1 MSYRFNIMKF
11 ANPLRLA
18 ASACKKSRVVSEGDC
33 TPGTVHFTVKDD
45 ATSQGET
52 SRTYDFR
59 ALESSIRNEIE
70 AGKILSAAF
79 AILKNG
85 EVIYEDALGWADKE
99 QKIASTIH
107 TPYALASASKPIV
120 ATALMM
126 LQERGIV
133 DLQIP
138 AQRYY
143 AGSWFPL
150 RPTDQTHSD
159 YSLRQLL
166 NHTSGIGTYARIYW
180 RDQDRPVKSLED
192 SFRKYGFEAQPPGA
206 IFEYSNLG
214 YGLVGHIIEE
224 QSGTSLTNFLNT
236 EIFGPL
242 VMENSMVADSFSAPT
257 KAAKKY
263 GVSGA
268 PLVDTY
274 NDTPGAGNVYA
285 SAHDLALFGA
295 FHLDSTADRSQPI
308 LSQQSK
314 LLMRSF
320 VEPGA
325 RYLYHNA
332 SHYGLGWYFR
342 DNTIG
347 ETVVWHEG
355 GMPGASAIIVL
366 LPQRNIVATVV
377 INSTDAN
384 SYAQTFAN
392 ALIQA
397 VEPEYN
403 ATSFNAVEG
412 FNRFDNQP
420 EFLGRWEGSITV
432 EEVDVP
438 WVLNFEADGSV
449 RAEFPQRTAGSLLP
463 AQVTFPALVNGDL
476 LVATF
481 ATTLPASDVVQMP
494 DSYVLLRLVRRANE
508 LSGAAIAYASA
519 QRLEHLYPF
528 AAHLHRKAQ

>member
-1 MSYRFNIMKF
+1 MSYRLNIVTF
-11 ANPLRLA
+11 ALLLGLA
-18 ASACKKSRVVSEGDC
+18 ACTTPRVASEPDG
-33 TPGTVHFTVKDD
+33 TSGTVHFPVKGG
-45 ATSQGET
+45 AASQAET

-59 ALESSIRNEIE
+59 ALESSIRAEIE
-70 AGKILSAAF
+70 AGKLPSAAF
-79 AILKNG
+79 AIARNG
-85 EVIYEDALGWADKE
+85 EVIYEDAFGWADKE
-99 QKIASTIH
+99 QQIASTVR

-126 LQERGIV
+126 LQERGRV
-133 DLQIP
+133 DLQVP
-138 AQRYY
+138 ARRY
-143 AGSWFPL
+143 AGSWFPR
-150 RPTDQTHSD
+150 RPSDWTHPD

-192 SFRKYGFEAQPPGA
+192 SFRKYGFAAQPPGA
-206 IFEYSNLG
+206 VSEYSNLG

-224 QSGTSLTNFLNT
+224 QSGTSLTDFLKT

-242 VMENSMVADSFSAPT
+242 GMHNSMVADSFSTPT

-263 GVSGA
+263 SVSGA

-295 FHLDSTADRSQPI
+295 FHLDSRADRSQPI

-325 RYLYHNA
+325 RYPYYNS

-342 DNTIG
+342 DSADG

-366 LPQRNIVATVV
+366 LPQRNIVATVL

-397 VEPEYN
+397 VEPNYH
-403 ATSFNAVEG
+403 ATSFNATEG
-412 FNRFDNQP
+412 FNRFTNQP

-432 EEVDVP
+432 DKTDVP
-438 WVLNFEADGSV
+438 WVLNFETDGSV
-449 RAEFPQRTAGSLLP
+449 RAEFPQRAAGNLLP

-481 ATTLPASDVVQMP
+481 AATLPASDVVQSP
-494 DSYVLLRLVRRANE
+494 DGYVLLRLVRRADE
-508 LSGAAIAYASA
+508 LSGAAIAYASPH
-519 QRLEHLYPF
+519 RLEHLYPF
-528 AAHLHRKAQ
+528 AAHLRRKAQ